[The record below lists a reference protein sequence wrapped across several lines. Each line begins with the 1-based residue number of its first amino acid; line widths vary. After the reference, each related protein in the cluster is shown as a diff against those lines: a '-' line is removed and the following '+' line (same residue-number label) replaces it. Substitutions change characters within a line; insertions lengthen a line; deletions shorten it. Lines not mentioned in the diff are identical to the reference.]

1 MIRIDE
7 TTSTELVFYSIKD
20 ESLDVF
26 AFPFQA
32 RSDREAMAMV
42 RNATQPGSA
51 LHRFPEQYRLYKVGV
66 FDDRT
71 GWFTSDSPQLIC
83 GIADLVSGISDS
95 DPDPDPGDYPGEYP
109 EDLIRV
115 NGGDPDA

>member
-20 ESLDVF
+20 EFLEVY

-42 RNATQPGSA
+42 RNATQLGSA

-71 GWFTSDSPQLIC
+71 GWFTSVAPQLIC
-83 GIADLVSGISDS
+83 SVVDLVSGI
-95 DPDPDPGDYPGEYP
+95 PGKDPDPGEDPDPGSYPGEYP
-109 EDLIRV
+109 FCVDEEE
-115 NGGDPDA
+115 